1 MTPPPVARWGT
12 RIEDLRDGIRGTVL
26 NQYGM
31 AFAAVMDTGDVR
43 YYDKGD
49 PRFLLIR
56 RRIPLPVSNHGSSV
70 RTVGSSTDEPSD

>member
-1 MTPPPVARWGT
+1 METKTMTPPPVARWGT

-43 YYDKGD
+43 YYGKGD
-49 PRFLLIR
+49 PRFLLIC
-56 RRIPLPVSNHGSSV
+56 RRIPPQ
-70 RTVGSSTDEPSD
+70 